1 VLISCAQGKSRSG
14 AMATA
19 YVMAAL
25 DMSFGDALRLV
36 KTGRALVEPNA
47 GFARQLREMEPAIRQ
62 VFQTLE

>member
-1 VLISCAQGKSRSG
+1 
-14 AMATA
+14 MATA